1 MKNRYFVLLI
11 SVVILACNNQK
22 TSPDKDA
29 PQINESRFFWKP
41 DSLGDI
47 YFKHA
52 AMLLPVDFDQD
63 KTSSQSTYVNFF
75 MGINNNLIY
84 EHYAPNLGDIIKASD
99 STPKAPDYLQLVD
112 GRIGDIPFNA
122 EKMPVI
128 NKSSGIN
135 DSIIGQISLDYFMDD
150 ELLVNFNERYI
161 QTCNKFPWSDTCHFE
176 TYDIYL
182 DRKIILPVTM
192 HDKTLDFLLNPQ
204 SALFVVF
211 NPDAIAGPVATGNQT
226 WAVPDTRTVDDANPA
241 FDGILGYAFLKDK
254 CLLLRPGKKQICVLD
269 TIPE

>member
-1 MKNRYFVLLI
+1 MKNSCYLLLI
-11 SVVILACNNQK
+11 CLIILACNNQK
-22 TSPDKDA
+22 SPQDKDIQ
-29 PQINESRFFWKP
+29 QIKNSRFYWKA
-41 DSLGDI
+41 DSLGDL

-63 KTSSQSTYVNFF
+63 MPSSQSTYVTFF

-84 EHYAPNLGDIIKASD
+84 EHYASNLGNIIKSKD
-99 STPKAPDYLQLVD
+99 STRKAPDYLKAVEGQ
-112 GRIGDIPFNA
+112 IGNIPFSA
-122 EKMPVI
+122 ENMPVI
-128 NKSSGIN
+128 NNSSGIN
-135 DSIIGQISLDYFMDD
+135 DSIIGQISLDYFIDD

-192 HDKTLDFLLNPQ
+192 NNKTLHFLLNPQ

-211 NPDAIAGPVATGNQT
+211 NPETTAGAVSTGNKT
-226 WAVPDTRTVDDANPA
+226 WDVPDTRTVDDANPA
-241 FDGILGYAFLKDK
+241 FDGILGYTFLKDK
-254 CLLLRPGKKQICVLD
+254 CLLLRPGKKQICILD